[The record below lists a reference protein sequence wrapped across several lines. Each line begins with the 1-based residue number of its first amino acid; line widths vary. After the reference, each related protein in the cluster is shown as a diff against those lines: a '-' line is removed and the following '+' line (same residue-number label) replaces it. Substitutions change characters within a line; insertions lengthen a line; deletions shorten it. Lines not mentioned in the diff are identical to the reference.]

1 MIQTIESGIPGFDE
15 LTVSEIADGGIP
27 EKSTTLIYGPPKTG
41 KSIFCN
47 QFTYHGLLKEE
58 ALSLCNH

>member
-1 MIQTIESGIPGFDE
+1 MIPTIESGIPGFDE
-15 LTVSEIADGGIP
+15 LTISEISEGGIP

-47 QFTYHGLLKEE
+47 QFTYHGLL
-58 ALSLCNH
+58 